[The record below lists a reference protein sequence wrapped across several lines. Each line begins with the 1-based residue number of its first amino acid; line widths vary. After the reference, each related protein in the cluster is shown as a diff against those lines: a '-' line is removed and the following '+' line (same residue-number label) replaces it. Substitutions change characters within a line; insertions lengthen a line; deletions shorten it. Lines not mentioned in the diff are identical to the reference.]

1 MKWNEELLLKTELF
15 QNSVINLGNKFLT
28 VGPFQLKNYSIIF
41 FHWIETGK
49 TEFHLALFAQE
60 QGYHIR

>member
-60 QGYHIR
+60 QEYHIR